1 MEQLSPQETKV
12 FNLWTQGL
20 MNKQIAFDLGISPK
34 TVSTYK
40 HRIKHQFKVQSDY
53 EIFKLA
59 LQPEPTHKVNKK
71 NVWIWTEA
79 KFKRRSKRRRGF
91 EET

>member
-1 MEQLSPQETKV
+1 MEALSPQETKV

-20 MNKQIAFDLGISPK
+20 MNKQIAFDLGLSPK

-40 HRIKHQFKVQSDY
+40 GRIKAKFKVGSDY

-59 LQPEPTHKVNKK
+59 LQPKPKSAPDKK
-71 NVWIWTEA
+71 NVWLWSKTKA
-79 KFKRRSKRRRGF
+79 KRRTTRR
-91 EET
+91 